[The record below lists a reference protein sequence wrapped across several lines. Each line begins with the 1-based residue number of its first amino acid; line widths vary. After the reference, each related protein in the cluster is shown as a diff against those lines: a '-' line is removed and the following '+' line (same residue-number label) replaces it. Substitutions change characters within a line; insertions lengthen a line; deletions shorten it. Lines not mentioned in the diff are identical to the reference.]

1 MQILKY
7 ALYIIITYMALA
19 MLTMGIVLF
28 FYFEKENTNSVLVI
42 LSQLLL
48 IPTTA
53 FILTRFGAKW
63 LKIDAKIGAGIVG
76 VLLTIVAGL
85 NLYLDV
91 SLEPVWFVIVNLMLG
106 LIGLFWAAMKAKSTS
121 KSNS

>member
-1 MQILKY
+1 
-7 ALYIIITYMALA
+7 MALA

-28 FYFEKENTNSVLVI
+28 FYFEKENTNSFLVI

-48 IPTTA
+48 VPTTA
-53 FILTRFGAKW
+53 FLLTHFGAKW

-91 SLEPVWFVIVNLMLG
+91 SLEPAWFVIVNLMLG
-106 LIGLFWAAMKAKSTS
+106 LVGLFWAAIKVKSTS